1 MASKKPYWQSPVQ
14 LPEAEEAQPK
24 QSATPPTQT
33 ATTADEKPTR
43 IDGIMYPTEPEPTA
57 KAPTA
62 TEQPVSKPKEYT
74 YAEIVKQMYPD
85 HTTAPMD
92 DERLARKRKREA
104 VISAVGD
111 GISAL
116 ANVASATA
124 GATPYTPTNLSA
136 ANQAR
141 WDTINKEREARRDS
155 YRQAYARALLNDQE
169 ARKAA
174 EQAER
179 KARKEA
185 EDEAWE
191 RQKFQSELAYKQWLA
206 GMNDQTKRDIAQGH
220 DNTSR
225 ANTQY
230 RATHTAKSSGS
241 TKHYPWEDSDG
252 NVHSADTKYGAD
264 FWARKNGTYVEPEP
278 TESTSTHI
286 DSKGN
291 VSTSKTQTKRTSGH
305 VGATPKKK
313 KNPLSEI
320 SIRE

>member
-1 MASKKPYWQSPVQ
+1 MASKQPYWTSPVQ
-14 LPEAEEAQPK
+14 LPEADETKPK
-24 QSATPPTQT
+24 QTTPTTPPTQT
-33 ATTADEKPTR
+33 ATKADEKPTR
-43 IDGIMYPTEPEPTA
+43 IDGIKYPTNPEPTA
-57 KAPTA
+57 DKATPS
-62 TEQPVSKPKEYT
+62 VSKPKEYT
-74 YAEIVKQMYPD
+74 YAEIIKQMYPD
-85 HTTAPMD
+85 HNTAPMD
-92 DERLARKRKREA
+92 DERLAKKRKREA
-104 VISAVGD
+104 IISAVGD

-174 EQAER
+174 AQAER
-179 KARKEA
+179 KAHKEA
-185 EDEAWE
+185 EDDAWE
-191 RQKFQSELAYKQWLA
+191 RYKYQSELAYKQWLA

-230 RATHTAKSSGS
+230 RSTHTTKSSAS
-241 TKHYPWEDSDG
+241 RKDYPWEDS
-252 NVHSADTKYGAD
+252 NHVTHHATTKAAAEYY
-264 FWARKNGTYVEPEP
+264 ARQNGTYVEPEP
-278 TESTSTHI
+278 TESTSTNI

-291 VSTSKTQTKRTSGH
+291 VSTSKSKTKRTSGH
-305 VGATPKKK
+305 VGATSK
-313 KNPLSEI
+313 KNPLSGI
-320 SIRE
+320 SIRK